1 MKKLFFLIIILSPL
15 AGLAQDDMALLSKT
29 DSAKEYVSATF
40 KGTRIINFESVEV
53 PGKRVLEFMIQHRFG
68 QINGGVNSFFGMDN
82 GATIRFG
89 LGYSFNGRL
98 EIGIGRTSYEKL
110 VDTYLK
116 YRLLR
121 QSTDGSMPVS
131 VTLFGGAYCT
141 TQQDPDAAA
150 NGYNKYT
157 YFGDRLAYCIEP
169 IIARKFSDNF
179 SLQFSPTYIHY
190 NLVEAITDKNNAFAL
205 GMAGRYKFT
214 KRMAVT
220 AEYGIRYMSYT
231 ASQSYHNTLGIGW
244 EIETGGHV
252 FQMFITN
259 STGIADPQ
267 FMTHTTNSWS
277 NGGISLG
284 FNISRAFNF

>member
-1 MKKLFFLIIILSPL
+1 MKKYHLLFIILFPL
-15 AGLAQDDMALLSKT
+15 TAMAQDDMALLTKADT
-29 DSAKEYVSATF
+29 TKEYVSATF
-40 KGTRIINFESVEV
+40 KGTRIINFQSVET
-53 PGKRVLEFMIQHRFG
+53 PGKHVLEFMIQHRFG
-68 QINGGVNSFFGMDN
+68 QINSGINSLFGLDN

-89 LGYSFNGRL
+89 LGYSFNDRL
-98 EIGIGRTSYEKL
+98 EAGIGRTSYEKL
-110 VDTYLK
+110 LDSYLK

-131 VTLFGGAYCT
+131 VTLFGSAYCT
-141 TQQDPDAAA
+141 TQQDPDVVA
-150 NGYNKYT
+150 NGFNKYA
-157 YFGDRLAYCIEP
+157 YFGDRLAFCVEP
-169 IIARKFSDNF
+169 IIARKFSDDF
-179 SLQFSPTYIHY
+179 SLQLNPTYIHY

-205 GMAGRYKFT
+205 GVAGRYKLT
-214 KRMAVT
+214 RRMAVT

-231 ASQSYHNTLGIGW
+231 ASQNYHNTLGIGW

-267 FMTHTTNSWS
+267 FMTHTTNSWK